1 MVAPGVIP
9 FHVNFVPH
17 CGGSFWL
24 TWVGVPADVGEGS
37 HPDWGRRSPARSAR
51 AASGLTPQTSAAQR
65 EAAGSTKH
73 QHERTANQEH
83 QPGAISGRGVSGGG
97 SQQRID

>member
-1 MVAPGVIP
+1 MVAPVVIP

-17 CGGSFWL
+17 CGGSFWP
-24 TWVGVPADVGEGS
+24 TWVKGI
-37 HPDWGRRSPARSAR
+37 HLDWGRRSPARSAH